1 MANRRESA
9 WIVLAAACALV
20 VHLFLAGFATAA
32 MAGTVGGTLCS
43 GVGNKS
49 HHSLPGNQRD
59 HQRAT
64 DCCLSGC
71 PMVGHTDLPAAAP
84 VPGPGREIV
93 AAIRPNRA
101 DGPDARP
108 ERSPINPRG
117 PPAAA

>member
-1 MANRRESA
+1 MANQRESA

-32 MAGTVGGTLCS
+32 VTGSVGVSLCS
-43 GVGNKS
+43 GTGNT
-49 HHSLPGNQRD
+49 SLPDPGNQRD
-59 HQRAT
+59 RHSPA

-71 PMVGHTDLPAAAP
+71 PVVGHADLPAAAP
-84 VPGPGREIV
+84 VLGPRRDAV
-93 AAIRPNRA
+93 VSLRPDRA
-101 DGPDARP
+101 DRSDARP

>member
-20 VHLFLAGFATAA
+20 AHLFLAGFATAA
-32 MAGTVGGTLCS
+32 LAGAVGVSLCS

-49 HHSLPGNQRD
+49 HHAPPGNQRD
-59 HQRAT
+59 HQRST

-71 PMVGHTDLPAAAP
+71 PMLGHADLPAAAK
-84 VPGPGREIV
+84 VPGPSHEAV
-93 AAIRPNRA
+93 VSLRP
-101 DGPDARP
+101 DHPDRSDLRP

>member
-20 VHLFLAGFATAA
+20 AHLFLAGIATAA
-32 MAGTVGGTLCS
+32 LAGATGVTLCS
-43 GVGNKS
+43 GVGNTS
-49 HHSLPGNQRD
+49 HHPAPGDQRD
-59 HQRAT
+59 HQRTT

-71 PMVGHTDLPAAAP
+71 PIAGHADLPTAAAI
-84 VPGPGREIV
+84 PGPG
-93 AAIRPNRA
+93 
-101 DGPDARP
+101 PDAVVALRPIAPERVDTRP

>member
-32 MAGTVGGTLCS
+32 MAGAGGGTLCS

-49 HHSLPGNQRD
+49 HHQVPGNQRD

-71 PMVGHTDLPAAAP
+71 PVAGHADIPAAAAI
-84 VPGPGREIV
+84 PGPGR
-93 AAIRPNRA
+93 
-101 DGPDARP
+101 DAVIAFRSIAPERIDTRP